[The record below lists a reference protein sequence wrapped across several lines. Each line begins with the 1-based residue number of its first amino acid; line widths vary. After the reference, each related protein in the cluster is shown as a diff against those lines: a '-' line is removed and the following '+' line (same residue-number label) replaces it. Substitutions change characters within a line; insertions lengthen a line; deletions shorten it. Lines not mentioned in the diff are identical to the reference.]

1 VTKDHDSFGILL
13 LAGGILALTA
23 CGTPVE
29 NAAGT
34 PTVYQDIRGPGLVA
48 GVGIESQDIVG
59 MTDQMMRDM
68 LSNPQLAG
76 QMAPPRVIVDTEY
89 FTNESS
95 QRINKALIV
104 DRLRIGLQRA
114 AAGRM
119 MFVSRE
125 HAGMVA
131 QEREL
136 KRAGM
141 VDVATTGLSRAQ
153 AGADY
158 RLGGRISSLDAR
170 TASGV
175 VQRYNQIVF
184 EMIDLETGMITW
196 SNMYEFSKAA
206 QDDAVYR

>member
-1 VTKDHDSFGILL
+1 VTKVHDSFGILL

-76 QMAPPRVIVDTEY
+76 QTVPPRVIVDTEY

-104 DRLRIGLQRA
+104 DRLRVGLQRA

-131 QEREL
+131 KEREL

-170 TASGV
+170 AGSGV